1 MAIAVDRVEAVRQTA
16 REIAER
22 YNREYWLKCARE
34 GRFTDEMWQAMCDAG
49 LVGLSVP
56 EEYGGSG
63 GGVTELV
70 ALMETLAENGVA
82 PLFLVV
88 TGLTRVPIIKYGTP
102 EQIERY
108 VKPTITGE
116 KKICFAI
123 TEPNAGTNTFK
134 IQTLAQPTDD
144 GWVLNGQ
151 KVFISGA
158 NEADYMLVVT
168 RTTPYGQVEDRR
180 QGLSLFVIDAKSP
193 GIEMSRLNIAVN
205 WPEKQFQVFFNDV
218 KLPKDAL
225 IGEEGRGT
233 KYLFD
238 GLNPERLLVAAMAIG
253 TGDLALQR
261 AVDYAKQRAPFGQPI
276 GSYQGLQH
284 PMAHAKAQLEAA
296 RLMMYNAAE
305 RFDNGD
311 KSVGPYAN
319 MSKLLSS
326 EAADAA
332 VNVALQAH
340 GGNGFDADYDII
352 TLWPMVRLMRVAPVN
367 NEMVLN
373 YIGEHVLGLPE
384 SY

>member
-16 REIAER
+16 QEIAER

-116 KKICFAI
+116 KKLCFAI

-193 GIEMSRLNIAVN
+193 GIEMSRLNIAVMG
-205 WPEKQFQVFFNDV
+205 EHQFQVFFNDV

-225 IGEEGRGT
+225 IGEEGKGIR
-233 KYLFD
+233 YLFD
-238 GLNPERLLVAAMAIG
+238 GLNPERLIAAAMAVGIG
-253 TGDLALQR
+253 DYALAR
-261 AVDYAKQRAPFGQPI
+261 GVEYAKQRAPFGQPI

-296 RLMMYNAAE
+296 RLMMYDAAR
-305 RFDNGD
+305 RFDAGENA
-311 KSVGPYAN
+311 GPGAN
-319 MSKLLSS
+319 MAKFLAS
-326 EAADAA
+326 EAAVAA
-332 VNVALQAH
+332 VDIALQAH

-352 TLWPMVRLMRVAPVN
+352 TFATPIRLMRVAPIN
-367 NEMVLN
+367 NEMILN
-373 YIGEHVLGLPE
+373 YIGEHVLGLPK

>member
-134 IQTLAQPTDD
+134 IQTVARETED

-158 NEADYMLVVT
+158 NEADYMMVVT
-168 RTTPYGQVEDRR
+168 RTKPLNEVQDRR
-180 QGLSLFVIDAKSP
+180 QGLSIFIIDPKSP
-193 GIEMSRLNIAVN
+193 GVEMHKLNIDLTA
-205 WPEKQFQVFFNDV
+205 PEKQFQVFFNDV
-218 KLPKDAL
+218 KIPKDAL
-225 IGEEGRGT
+225 LGNEGEGIR
-233 KYLFD
+233 YLFD
-238 GLNPERLLVAAMAIG
+238 GLNPERLLGAASSIG
-253 TGDLALQR
+253 TGEFALRR
-261 AVDYAKQRAPFGQPI
+261 AVEYAKQRAPFGQPI
-276 GSYQGLQH
+276 GSYQGIQH
-284 PMAHAKAQLEAA
+284 PMARAKAHLDAA
-296 RLMMYNAAE
+296 RLMMYHAAE
-305 RFDNGD
+305 KFDSGD
-311 KSVGPYAN
+311 KAGAEAN
-319 MSKLLSS
+319 MAKLLAS
-326 EAADAA
+326 EAAIEA
-332 VNVALQAH
+332 VDIALQAH
-340 GGNGFDADYDII
+340 GGNGFDEDYDII
-352 TLWPMVRLMRVAPVN
+352 TLWPGARLGAVAPIN
-367 NEMVLN
+367 NQMILN
-373 YIGEHVLGLPE
+373 YIGEHVLGLPK